1 VTSIRAP
8 SSCAVRGVCR
18 PKPFDWVGT
27 SSRSS
32 AFPCRP
38 LEVPGKLTPV
48 EKLVVRA
55 LLQGKTNRQIAR
67 ERGVALSTVLNQL
80 KAVFRKLRV
89 ASRWELAAMCRAR

>member
-1 VTSIRAP
+1 MP
-8 SSCAVRGVCR
+8 G
-18 PKPFDWVGT
+18 
-27 SSRSS
+27 
-32 AFPCRP
+32 
-38 LEVPGKLTPV
+38 LEVPEKLTPV

-89 ASRWELAAMCRAR
+89 ASRWELAAMCRAP